1 VAAKCGVSSLL
12 SPSTTAKTLG
22 SPAGTLKTTT
32 SDSCL
37 WTIEGNRT
45 DYTSGISIKV
55 NSLVGLSVSIF
66 NGVTYAKSLLIAE
79 NIISTYTRTF
89 PLINKTYILAT
100 PLPTNLKTAVFNLS
114 YTLVNKVYSNLTALD
129 ARPWIPTYYVT

>member
-1 VAAKCGVSSLL
+1 ML
-12 SPSTTAKTLG
+12 SPTTAAKTLG

-37 WTIEGNRT
+37 WTIQGNRT

-55 NSLVGLSVSIF
+55 NTLVGLSVSIF
-66 NGVTYAKSLLIAE
+66 NGATFAKSLLIAE
-79 NIISTYTRTF
+79 NITSTYTRTF
-89 PLINKTYILAT
+89 PVINNTYVLAT

-114 YTLVNKVYSNLTALD
+114 YTLGNKVYSNLTILD
-129 ARPWIPTYYVT
+129 ARPWIPASYVT